1 MEIAVGAGADDYSD
15 QGEEWQVLCDISV
28 LDPVTKVLEE
38 AKITVKSSA
47 PGFIPKNKKNVVGR
61 DAEVCLNLFD
71 VLDDHDDVQNV
82 YSDFD
87 VSEDELSR
95 IAG

>member
-1 MEIAVGAGADDYSD
+1 D
-15 QGEEWQVLCDISV
+15 QGEEWQVLCEVSS
-28 LDPVTKVLEE
+28 LDPVTKALEE
-38 AKITVKSSA
+38 AKITVKSSS
-47 PGFIPKNKKNVVGR
+47 PGFVPKNKKTVSGR

-71 VLDDHDDVQNV
+71 TLDDHDDVQNV

-87 VSEDELSR
+87 VSEDELAR